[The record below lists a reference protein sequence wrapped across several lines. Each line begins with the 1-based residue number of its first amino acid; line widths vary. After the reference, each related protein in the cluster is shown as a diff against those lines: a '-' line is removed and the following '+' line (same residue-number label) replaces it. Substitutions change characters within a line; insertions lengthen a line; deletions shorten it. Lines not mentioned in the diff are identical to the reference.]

1 MRNARSRGRERGA
14 ATGFLDLARAAG
26 FFSPFWGFSGGRVRS
41 ITSRRPRGRR
51 GAPPRLR
58 GEAWRLFTSL
68 ELIGYLVIVTA
79 LAGTLGYRVAA
90 ASRDARLRK
99 LQQGLS
105 RVDQTVQQQRRTAE
119 ELCARLEST
128 ENHCRQLERSLVEI
142 PEIAQR
148 LSATRD
154 LRQIPEKA
162 LELVQEVF
170 HPLYSVF
177 YRAGRDGLV
186 AAAVRGESEFA
197 VGHRL
202 KTGEG
207 VAGWTA
213 VKQLPYT
220 PEDMRFE
227 SGVVRGTHLAQ
238 GVPEKGFSLCLP
250 VTNGSR
256 TIGVILIGPCE
267 RPIPHWR
274 EIGRTI
280 ALITSVV
287 ITSATVLREQ
297 RQLAKTDGL
306 TGLMNRTHLLQRVQE
321 LLAADPGPR
330 TLGFFLFDIDHFK
343 RYNDTNGHLPGD
355 DLLKS
360 LSQILRENI
369 REDELVAR
377 WGGEEFIMV
386 MPNVEREEAFGAA
399 ERIRLLI
406 AGTAFP
412 HAEKQPMGRVTVSGG
427 VAVWPMDSDDVE
439 TLLRLADDALYTAK
453 RAGRDRVSA
462 WAPAGLGA
470 DGDKPGVHRAAA
482 QALLETDFGDELAG
496 EGAPAGQAS
505 VDRPAEGEDA

>member
-1 MRNARSRGRERGA
+1 M
-14 ATGFLDLARAAG
+14 
-26 FFSPFWGFSGGRVRS
+26 FS
-41 ITSRRPRGRR
+41 
-51 GAPPRLR
+51 
-58 GEAWRLFTSL
+58 SL
-68 ELIGYLVIVTA
+68 ELVGYLVAVTA
-79 LAGTLGYRVAA
+79 LAALLGYRVAA

-99 LQQGLS
+99 LQQHLS
-105 RVDQTVQQQRRTAE
+105 RVDQTVQQQRRAAE

-128 ENHCRQLERSLVEI
+128 ESRCRQLERSIVEI

-148 LSATRD
+148 LSATRE

-162 LELVQEVF
+162 LDLVQEVF
-170 HPLYSVF
+170 QPLYSVF

-186 AAAVRGESEFA
+186 AAAARGESEFA

-207 VAGWTA
+207 VVGWTA

-238 GVPEKGFSLCLP
+238 GVPEKGFSLCMP

-267 RPIPHWR
+267 RPIPHCR

-287 ITSATVLREQ
+287 ITSATVLKQQEL
-297 RQLAKTDGL
+297 LAKTDGL
-306 TGLMNRTHLLQRVQE
+306 TGLPNRTHLLQRVQE
-321 LLAADPGPR
+321 LLTGDPGPR

-343 RYNDTNGHLPGD
+343 KYNDTNGHLPGD
-355 DLLKS
+355 ELLKE

-377 WGGEEFIMV
+377 WGGEEFLMV
-386 MPNVEREEAFGAA
+386 MPNVDREEALRAA
-399 ERIRLLI
+399 GRIRRLI
-406 AGTAFP
+406 AATAFP
-412 HAEKQPMGRVTVSGG
+412 HAEKQPSGRVTVSGG
-427 VAVWPMDSDDVE
+427 VAVWPMDSDDVD
-439 TLLRLADDALYTAK
+439 TLLRLADEALYAAK
-453 RAGRDRVSA
+453 RAGRDRVCA
-462 WAPAGLGA
+462 WAPAGLGS
-470 DGDKPGVHRAAA
+470 DGEKERVQRAAE
-482 QALLETDFGDELAG
+482 QALLETDFGDDLEADGYPARLV
-496 EGAPAGQAS
+496 PAG
-505 VDRPAEGEDA
+505 RPAEGEET